1 MHDMILKNL
10 KNLMLSS
17 KSNDLA
23 SSKYQKGVS
32 LYLSIIM
39 LSLIFA
45 IALIISDLFLIRLQL
60 SRDIL
65 NSTAAFYGADSALE
79 CAQMEITKQT
89 TIDPL
94 ITCSV
99 SNPNLKNLIPD
110 NCRSIVMSNGAE
122 VKIVSADIT
131 CTTDVTDNIASIKSS
146 GSFMGTRRSTQVD
159 F

>member
-1 MHDMILKNL
+1 MILKKI
-10 KNLMLSS
+10 KNLILSS
-17 KSNDLA
+17 KSNDLVPL
-23 SSKYQKGVS
+23 KYQRGVS

-89 TIDPL
+89 VSNPA
-94 ITCSV
+94 ITCSA
-99 SNPNLKNLIPD
+99 SNPNLKNLIVN
-110 NCRSIVMSNGAE
+110 NCGSIVMSNGAE
-122 VKIVSADIT
+122 AKIISTDIT
-131 CTTDVTDNIASIKSS
+131 CTTDGTDRVASI
-146 GSFMGTRRSTQVD
+146 RSTGAFKGTKRSTKVD